1 MIQRI
6 QTLFLIIAALLDLSV
21 FFTALYE
28 RAIEDPSVFISY
40 GFAILVTL
48 AMLTSVGLIFLYN
61 NRQKQISGVK
71 YLLLLQVLALG
82 FGVGITFSLG
92 GIGTYLWDEAIGDLL
107 LVLALVFQYLAL
119 TYIKKD
125 EELVKSMDRIR

>member
-1 MIQRI
+1 VIQRI
-6 QTLFLIIAALLDLSV
+6 QTLYLIFAALFNFAV

-28 RAIEDPSVFISY
+28 RAIEDPAIFISY

-48 AMLTSVGLIFLYN
+48 AMLASIALIFFYK
-61 NRQKQISGVK
+61 NRKKQITLVK
-71 YLLLLQVLALG
+71 YLLSVQVLVLG

-92 GIGTYLWDEAIGDLL
+92 GIGMYLWDEIMGDILL
-107 LVLALVFQYLAL
+107 GLALLFQYLAIKR
-119 TYIKKD
+119 IKKD

>member
-107 LVLALVFQYLAL
+107 LGLALVFQYLAL

>member
-1 MIQRI
+1 VIQRI
-6 QTLFLIIAALLDLSV
+6 QTLYLIFAALLNFSV

-28 RAIEDPSVFISY
+28 RAIEDPAIFVSY

-48 AMLTSVGLIFLYN
+48 TMLASIVLIFLYK
-61 NRQKQISGVK
+61 NRRKQISLVK
-71 YLLLLQVLALG
+71 YLLLIQVLALG

-92 GIGTYLWDEAIGDLL
+92 GIGTYLWDEALGDLL
-107 LVLALVFQYLAL
+107 LGLALLFQYLAL
-119 TYIKKD
+119 KQIKKD